1 MIEKKL
7 FIVLGNQLF
16 NPKLY
21 LKKYKDHIFFMSED
35 YGLCSFY
42 KHHKFKILHTLSS
55 MRSYRDELIQQGF
68 NVRYFSIEQDS
79 FYDDYIKKVKKF
91 IIDNNIKK
99 ISIFEVEDTF
109 FEKKIKELETFCHIK
124 FITSPMFLT
133 KRESFKNFFQ
143 NKHILMGSFYK
154 YSRKENNLLI
164 DKGKPVGGKWS
175 FDEENRK
182 KLPKN
187 IKIPNIYDANKTEHT
202 KYLSNIINK
211 IFGKNIG
218 DLNSFWIPTDRIS
231 SKIFLIDFL
240 KNRFNLFGDYE
251 DAIAKEK
258 SFLFHSAISPLLNLG
273 LLTPQEIL
281 DQLPKYMH
289 KIRLNSL
296 EGFIRQ
302 IIGWREFIRGI
313 YQLKEKE
320 LVESNYFNSR
330 KKMKKSWYSGDTGIE
345 PLDCSIKKAKKFG
358 WSNHIERLMIIAN
371 IMNLCQIKPNQVYK
385 WFMEIYVDSSDW
397 VMVPNV
403 YGMGLFSDGGIFSTK
418 PYICG
423 SNYILKMS
431 DYKKG
436 PWTDIVDGL
445 YWRFI
450 DEHRNKLKSNPRIG
464 IMTKTLENMDQER
477 KRKIF
482 SAANE
487 FLIRNTT

>member
-1 MIEKKL
+1 MKKIEK
-7 FIVLGNQLF
+7 
-16 NPKLY
+16 
-21 LKKYKDHIFFMSED
+21 
-35 YGLCSFY
+35 
-42 KHHKFKILHTLSS
+42 
-55 MRSYRDELIQQGF
+55 
-68 NVRYFSIEQDS
+68 
-79 FYDDYIKKVKKF
+79 
-91 IIDNNIKK
+91 
-99 ISIFEVEDTF
+99 
-109 FEKKIKELETFCHIK
+109 
-124 FITSPMFLT
+124 
-133 KRESFKNFFQ
+133 NFQ
-143 NKHILMGSFYK
+143 
-154 YSRKENNLLI
+154 
-164 DKGKPVGGKWS
+164 
-175 FDEENRK
+175 
-182 KLPKN
+182 KN

-345 PLDCSIKKAKKFG
+345 PLDCSIKKAKKLG

-464 IMTKTLENMDQER
+464 IMTKTLENMDKER

-482 SAANE
+482 SAASE